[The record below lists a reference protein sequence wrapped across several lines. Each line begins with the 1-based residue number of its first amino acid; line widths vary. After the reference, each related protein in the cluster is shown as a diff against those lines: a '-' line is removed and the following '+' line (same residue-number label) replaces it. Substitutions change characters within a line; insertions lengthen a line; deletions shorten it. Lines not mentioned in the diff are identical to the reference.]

1 MKKER
6 KNDNENLFEYF
17 RYHAKSKK
25 KEIFIAISIMIL
37 SALVDSL
44 GISLIVPAVN
54 ILIDFNDTNSGDLI
68 PYIKNI
74 FNILSIPYSL
84 RYVLGLTAIIMLVRS
99 VLIFSQNTYCGYLNS
114 RYRTSSR
121 EKLLIKLNNSSW
133 NSFKSETQ
141 TKLISLLT
149 LEATRIGSGY
159 VYFIQFLSNIFV
171 AVVYLIFLIFVSYK
185 ITIFAII
192 VAVIITLGFSVLSK
206 ISNKLGKEQTILGL
220 KYLALMTNYFNLS
233 KYLRVHGKDLL
244 LRNNLFNHQKLIH
257 KNFKKNTINDSVLF
271 STYEYAFI
279 GFLLLGLT
287 VSTRYLD
294 ASPSSLTLMSL
305 IFFRLFQ
312 KTRAAQQS
320 LQLLNKNLYS
330 HFLFNQTLNS
340 FEDDVK
346 WGASKFTNVTNQIHV
361 KNISFNRGSQ
371 NIFTDASTK
380 IKSNSTTLIVGP
392 SGWGKTTLVD
402 LLIGLIHPEKG
413 EIRYDDKNLYEYD
426 KYSFKSSIGYVDQNA
441 LMFNDTIINN
451 LTWANP
457 NATKKKI
464 VEISK
469 KLKMDSKIKSFPKG
483 YNSQIGDLGSKLSG
497 GEKQRLAIIRALLT
511 NPKILIL
518 DEAFNQIDSESK
530 IPLIKTIREM
540 QADTTIIIITHTP
553 DTLPLADKIIEVKN
567 NKIKTLPKNTNWSKY
582 FGAEGESR
590 TRTP

>member
-6 KNDNENLFEYF
+6 KNDNENLLEYF
-17 RYHAKSKK
+17 RYHAKLKK

>member
-68 PYIKNI
+68 PYIRNI

-371 NIFTDASTK
+371 NIFTDASIK

-530 IPLIKTIREM
+530 IPLIETIREM
-540 QADTTIIIITHTP
+540 QVDTTIIIITHTP